1 MTQSERTIFNEG
13 LLDRYGKM
21 ANTSAVETLAE
32 ALSLDIETGEHF
44 RVELSPLDRMIFEE
58 TIIADDQAIVDHV
71 PSSLPPHHRTA
82 RRWEK
87 KFKVSGK
94 MASLAA
100 YALYFISGLE
110 KESTQWF
117 EGLVEEQGFD
127 SAFSY
132 LRGLYFEMKK
142 LDAEDTDALGKIENG
157 LPEGGC
163 FHTMPVIPEDGEE
176 YENKAAELYREF
188 SGRIRRAGV
197 HQLGAIGKDLYESG
211 REMGYELTNLLWSQ
225 YRERKESL
233 RKYRR
238 VA

>member
-1 MTQSERTIFNEG
+1 MTPSERTIFNEG

-21 ANTSAVETLAE
+21 ARSAAVETLAE
-32 ALSLDIETGEHF
+32 AISLDIEIGEHL

-58 TIIADDQAIVDHV
+58 TIIADDQAIVDHL

-87 KFKVSGK
+87 KFGVSGK

-110 KESTQWF
+110 KKSTQWF

-163 FHTMPVIPEDGEE
+163 FHTMPVIMVDEAENED
-176 YENKAAELYREF
+176 KATELYREF
-188 SGRIRRAGV
+188 SGRIRKAGV

-211 REMGYELTNLLWSQ
+211 RQMGYELTNMLWSQ
-225 YRERKESL
+225 YRARKEAL

>member
-1 MTQSERTIFNEG
+1 
-13 LLDRYGKM
+13 
-21 ANTSAVETLAE
+21 
-32 ALSLDIETGEHF
+32 
-44 RVELSPLDRMIFEE
+44 
-58 TIIADDQAIVDHV
+58 
-71 PSSLPPHHRTA
+71 
-82 RRWEK
+82 
-87 KFKVSGK
+87 

-100 YALYFISGLE
+100 YSLYFISGLE

-117 EGLVEEQGFD
+117 EGLVKEQGFD

-176 YENKAAELYREF
+176 YENKAAALYREF
-188 SGRIRRAGV
+188 SSRIRRAGV

-211 REMGYELTNLLWSQ
+211 REMGYELTNMLWSQ
-225 YRERKESL
+225 YRERKEAL